1 MQLPQAARRHYP
13 NTSRTNGFEFQDK
26 CLSKAHPLPK
36 IGLDLAPSSEAFR
49 EPFTPD
55 PSRSP
60 YY

>member
-1 MQLPQAARRHYP
+1 MQLPQAARRPYP
-13 NTSRTNGFEFQDK
+13 ITSRTRGFEFDGK

-36 IGLDLAPSSEAFR
+36 IGLNLASSSEAFR
-49 EPFTPD
+49 KPFTPD